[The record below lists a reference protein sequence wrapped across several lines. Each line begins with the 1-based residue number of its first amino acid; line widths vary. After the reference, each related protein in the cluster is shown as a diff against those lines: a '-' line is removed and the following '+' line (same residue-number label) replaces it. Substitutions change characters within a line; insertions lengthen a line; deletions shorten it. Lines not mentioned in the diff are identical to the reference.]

1 MFFKKVI
8 YLYII
13 IILQIFGGSK
23 KKETTDFQK
32 EIKIIENSPQIQNP
46 NPLVNIN
53 PVPNAT
59 PIPNKTSTSN
69 NNNNNIIAK
78 ELEEEISTSQSSQNE
93 INSEYLDEMNDN
105 DICHRILYKGENIDI
120 SQIKVFKCFNHK
132 MSRISFKYYI
142 LFNKFIFC
150 DCK

>member
-13 IILQIFGGSK
+13 IILQIFGGTK
-23 KKETTDFQK
+23 KKETTNFQK

-69 NNNNNIIAK
+69 NNKNDNNIIAK

-93 INSEYLDEMNDN
+93 TNSEYLDEMNDN
-105 DICHRILYKGENIDI
+105 DICHRILYKGSNIDI
-120 SQIKVFKCFNHK
+120 SQIKVFKCFKKKKKKVFYHQQV
-132 MSRISFKYYI
+132 
-142 LFNKFIFC
+142 
-150 DCK
+150 